1 MWWDVE
7 ASSHVRTYDGNNFF
21 ILGIKPRILP
31 SYTILNITLPCSQCI
46 SHVSGLRKHSLMQVT
61 ASGFKNGMCFF
72 KKFLKVLAE
81 WSVKSGSLFLP
92 WNKTLKKGIT
102 SFYLTIPRKKVW
114 IASLLYLSILRGK
127 NSVCISEFLL
137 YLAIQNCEM
146 KKIAIASYKV
156 GIVTFKLS
164 ITREKKSHLPF
175 FLILWRLTN
184 IWGMVHPKMY
194 VVIVM
199 TLSLYKRGY

>member
-1 MWWDVE
+1 VE

-21 ILGIKPRILP
+21 ILGIKPRILA

-102 SFYLTIPRKKVW
+102 S
-114 IASLLYLSILRGK
+114 LLYLSILRGK
-127 NSVCISEFLL
+127 TQFVSQNSYFILQFR
-137 YLAIQNCEM
+137 
-146 KKIAIASYKV
+146 
-156 GIVTFKLS
+156 IV
-164 ITREKKSHLPF
+164 R
-175 FLILWRLTN
+175 
-184 IWGMVHPKMY
+184 
-194 VVIVM
+194 
-199 TLSLYKRGY
+199 